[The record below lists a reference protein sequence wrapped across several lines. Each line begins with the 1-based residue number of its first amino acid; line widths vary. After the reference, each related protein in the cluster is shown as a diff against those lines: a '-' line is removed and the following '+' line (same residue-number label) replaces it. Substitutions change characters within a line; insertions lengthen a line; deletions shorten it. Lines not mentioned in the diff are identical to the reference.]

1 MVDKYLFYENKLLN
15 SDFMSLENLK
25 GKIIRLRK
33 SRRFP
38 DRFDPFDWI
47 ETEKNTLESIKI
59 VHPNSGDFV
68 VQKLTSIQTEDN
80 SIDRLTD
87 ESIFTGASLEEC
99 IEYLKSQNIIINFV
113 NCC

>member
-1 MVDKYLFYENKLLN
+1 MKKLLN
-15 SDFMSLENLK
+15 DDFMSLKNLK

-47 ETEKNTLESIKI
+47 STEKDTLESIKI
-59 VHPNSGDFV
+59 IHLTSGDFV
-68 VQKLTSIQTEDN
+68 VQKLTSIQTEDESN
-80 SIDRLTD
+80 QLSD
-87 ESIFTGASLEEC
+87 ESVFTGASLEEC

-113 NCC
+113 TCC